1 MCDKDMCNYV
11 IKRLNEDNNKTESQ
25 VVVAATNPPKVI
37 VEAPPPKPPA
47 TKNFAFGK
55 YYGNQFLIIFMLIVG
70 RWVGL
75 HLQTGIVNKI
85 KNI

>member
-1 MCDKDMCNYV
+1 MCDKDMCNSV
-11 IKRLNEDNNKTESQ
+11 IEKLNNTKTETQ
-25 VVVAATNPPKVI
+25 VEVATNPPNSVVI
-37 VEAPPPKPPA
+37 AEPLPPKPPA
-47 TKNFAFGK
+47 TQNFAFGK

-75 HLQTGIVNKI
+75 HLQTGIGNKI